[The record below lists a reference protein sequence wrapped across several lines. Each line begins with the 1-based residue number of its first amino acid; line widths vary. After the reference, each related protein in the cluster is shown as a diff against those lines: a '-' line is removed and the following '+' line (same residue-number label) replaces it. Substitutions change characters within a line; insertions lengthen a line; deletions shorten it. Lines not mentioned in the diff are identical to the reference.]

1 MNSNV
6 SYSCN
11 NRFSATVTDYGAYT
25 IVLYGKDSA
34 GNEGYSS
41 FTFTVSQY
49 SPVVVSGGS
58 VGGVKPQECNINL
71 IRPTKKI
78 VLSGSN
84 GEISSQIEFIV
95 ENSGP
100 LKDTFIFSLSD
111 GLKSHCKIKTDRTD
125 INGKSTFTNWIQCD
139 YTAQYYEGLIEIT
152 SSAKKCDSSLSVEV
166 STSFLGKAVSWFNAL
181 LNGEDIIVFG
191 VLVPSI
197 VLFLGLIL
205 FMILIAGAI
214 LLAKKIFLW

>member
-1 MNSNV
+1 M
-6 SYSCN
+6 
-11 NRFSATVTDYGAYT
+11 
-25 IVLYGKDSA
+25 
-34 GNEGYSS
+34 SS
-41 FTFTVSQY
+41 FAFTVSQY

-71 IRPTKKI
+71 VRPTKKI
-78 VLSGSN
+78 VLSGSS

-100 LKDTFIFSLSD
+100 LKDTFLFSLSD
-111 GLKSHCKIKTDRTD
+111 GLKSHCKLKTDRAE
-125 INGKSTFTNWIQCD
+125 INGKSTFSNWIQCD
-139 YTAQYYEGLIEIT
+139 YTTQYYEGLIEIT

-181 LNGEDIIVFG
+181 LNGEEILVFG

-197 VLFLGLIL
+197 VLFLALIL
-205 FMILIAGAI
+205 FMIFIAGAI
-214 LLAKKIFLW
+214 LLTKKIIKW